1 MEPQKIEE
9 VIEKLNYYRSQ
20 SQRLL
25 KTINT
30 MVSLELITELQLA
43 NVEDLIDS
51 VSKNNQKTL

>member
-25 KTINT
+25 KTIGT
-30 MVSLELITELQLA
+30 FVYLGIITESQIA

-51 VSKNNQKTL
+51 VSQKN